1 MLVLKHVAYEIE
13 ELAQLE
19 SLLDHLKETTS
30 QVDGVG
36 FKNLYFVK
44 GKKEFVLFLEC
55 ESEGKYIEW
64 RKICPPPPGAT
75 DWYEVF
81 LTKDEYLPIQKLAD

>member
-1 MLVLKHVAYEIE
+1 VHASTENLH
-13 ELAQLE
+13 
-19 SLLDHLKETTS
+19 HLKETTS

-55 ESEGKYIEW
+55 ESEGKYIG
-64 RKICPPPPGAT
+64 RK
-75 DWYEVF
+75 
-81 LTKDEYLPIQKLAD
+81 

>member
-1 MLVLKHVAYEIE
+1 MCPKIVVFIHFLQYREGLRTNMLVLK
-13 ELAQLE
+13 
-19 SLLDHLKETTS
+19 
-30 QVDGVG
+30 
-36 FKNLYFVK
+36 
-44 GKKEFVLFLEC
+44 FVLFLEC

-81 LTKDEYLPIQKLAD
+81 LTKDEYLPMQKLPD

>member
-1 MLVLKHVAYEIE
+1 VACEIE

-19 SLLDHLKETTS
+19 SLLAHLRETTS
-30 QVDGVG
+30 QVDGVA
-36 FKNLYFVK
+36 FNNPYFVR

-55 ESEGKYIEW
+55 ESEKEYLEW
-64 RKICPPPPGAT
+64 RKTCPPPPGAT

-81 LTKDEYLPIQKLAD
+81 LTKDEHFPNQKPRD